1 VSFRQRF
8 EAFLYS
14 RRNIVGTA
22 LALGGLALFFTGLV
36 SGPIWLP
43 VVAGLYAIG
52 YLLTPG
58 EQKIDLTL
66 DATADA
72 AEIDK
77 GLDRLQIAITGR
89 VASDILAQVGDIRA
103 SIEGTLSTNP
113 TGLSQADQNVFLIR
127 QTALEYLPR
136 ALNAYLALPRAYA
149 ERRTVANGRTPHDE
163 LLAQLQLLNSKMQE
177 VADNIAKR
185 DTDRL
190 MANGRFL
197 QERFAPSSLDV
208 LQPVDEQ
215 AQVPTQASA
224 PVPAQQPAQ
233 QAQKEQVH

>member
-1 VSFRQRF
+1 MSFARRF
-8 EAFLYS
+8 EAYLYS
-14 RRNIVGTA
+14 RRNIVGSA
-22 LALGGLALFFTGLV
+22 LALGGLGLFFVGLL
-36 SGPIWLP
+36 SGPIWVP
-43 VVAGLYAIG
+43 VVAALYAIG
-52 YLLTPG
+52 VLLTPG
-58 EQKIDLTL
+58 EQKIDLSL

-72 AEIDK
+72 GEIRK
-77 GLDRLQIAITGR
+77 GLDRLQNAITGR
-89 VASDILAQVGDIRA
+89 VADDIVAQVAYIRW
-103 SIEGTLSTNP
+103 SIEQTLAANP

-149 ERRTVANGRTPHDE
+149 EKRTVANGRTPHDE

-190 MANGRFL
+190 IANGRFL

-208 LQPVDEQ
+208 QQPVEQ
-215 AQVPTQASA
+215 QTVAQE
-224 PVPAQQPAQ
+224 PAEQPASK